1 MSLAARTAFALL
13 ALAGALP
20 AAAQGFAV
28 QVAPPRFEETAKQ
41 GTVHRNVIEVTNS
54 SSAEARFRLKT
65 ADWTLAPDGSVLFS
79 DPLAAGSCRPWVAI
93 ESANLVVAPDAR
105 RRFRFE
111 VSVPADAADG
121 QCRFALVIEGEPEP
135 QPDGSMQVNGRIAI
149 IVYLTIGNGAPVLTL
164 VETKVQSV
172 QGRDLPVVRI
182 RNTGNA
188 HARLAGFLD
197 AIGGDGRRLTLLP
210 SADPILPGATRDIPL
225 IPVAET
231 AGGPEPALS
240 FPLRLKGRLES
251 PPLRLDIDS
260 DVAKQ

>member
-1 MSLAARTAFALL
+1 MSFVVRTALALL
-13 ALAGALP
+13 ALAASLP

-28 QVAPPRFEETAKQ
+28 QVAPPRFEESARP

-54 SSAEARFRLKT
+54 SAAEGRFRLKT
-65 ADWTLAPDGSVLFS
+65 ADWTLAPDGSVVFS
-79 DPLAAGSCRPWVAI
+79 EALAPGSCRPWVAI
-93 ESANLVVAPDAR
+93 EAANLVVAPNAR

-111 VSVPADAADG
+111 VAVPADAPDG
-121 QCRFALVIEGEPEP
+121 QCRFALVVEGEPELK
-135 QPDGSMQVNGRIAI
+135 PDGSMQVNGRIAI

-164 VETKVQSV
+164 VETRVQPV

-188 HARLAGFLD
+188 HARLSGFLD
-197 AIGGDGRRLTLLP
+197 AIGADGRRLTLLP

-225 IPVAET
+225 VPVAEN
-231 AGGPEPALS
+231 ADAPEPVLS

-251 PPLRLDIDS
+251 PPLRLDVDT
-260 DVAKQ
+260 DVAKP

>member
-1 MSLAARTAFALL
+1 MAFLARAVLAFLSIAC
-13 ALAGALP
+13 ALP

-28 QVAPPRFEETAKQ
+28 QVAPPRFEESAKA

-54 SSAEARFRLKT
+54 SNTEARFQLKT
-65 ADWTLAPDGSVLFS
+65 ADWTLAQDGSAVFF
-79 DPLAAGSCRPWVAI
+79 DPLQPGSCRPWVAI
-93 ESANLVVAPDAR
+93 EAAKLQVPPNGR

-111 VSVPADAADG
+111 VAVPADAADG
-121 QCRFALVIEGEPEP
+121 QCRFALVIEGEPELK
-135 QPDGSMQVNGRIAI
+135 PDGSMQVNGRIAV

-164 VETKVQSV
+164 VDTVVQPV
-172 QGRDLPVVRI
+172 QGRDLPMVRI

-197 AIGGDGRRLTLLP
+197 AIGSDGSRLTLLP
-210 SADPILPGATRDIPL
+210 SSDPILPGATRDIAL
-225 IPVAET
+225 LPVPET
-231 AGGPEPALS
+231 ADAPEPVLN

-260 DVAKQ
+260 EVAKK

>member
-1 MSLAARTAFALL
+1 MAFRARALL
-13 ALAGALP
+13 ALLVLAGPLP
-20 AAAQGFAV
+20 AVAQGFAV
-28 QVAPPRFEETAKQ
+28 QVSPPRFEESAKP

-54 SSAEARFRLKT
+54 SAAEGRFRLKT
-65 ADWTLAPDGSVLFS
+65 ADWTLAPDGSAMFS
-79 DPLAAGSCRPWVAI
+79 DALAPGSCRPWVAI
-93 ESANLVVAPDAR
+93 EAASLTVAPNAR

-111 VSVPADAADG
+111 VAVPAYAADG
-121 QCRFALVIEGEPEP
+121 QCRFALVIEGEPELR
-135 QPDGSMQVNGRIAI
+135 PDGSLQVNGRIAI

-164 VETKVQSV
+164 VETLVQPV

-197 AIGGDGRRLTLLP
+197 AIGSDGSRLTLLP
-210 SADPILPGATRDIPL
+210 SSDPILPGATRDIPL
-225 IPVAET
+225 LPVAET
-231 AGGPEPALS
+231 AGAPEPVLR

-260 DVAKQ
+260 EVAKP